1 MAKPNL
7 MILIEA
13 CCNHDR
19 MTGVKDTEHKK
30 IKMEGV
36 IVVFI
41 PIVSVAVIG
50 VLLIFYRKYTNDERM
65 ALIEKGADA
74 KIFNLASQR
83 SYGPLRFAFLMIGLG
98 VGLLIGAPLEEAR
111 IMEEG
116 VSYASMILIF
126 GGIGLYYSHILESKK
141 RKDEDKVE

>member
-1 MAKPNL
+1 
-7 MILIEA
+7 
-13 CCNHDR
+13 
-19 MTGVKDTEHKK
+19 
-30 IKMEGV
+30 MEGV